1 MVTSPKLIA
10 PFQSGRAMVQ
20 ECPADRLGNAAERDR
35 CVAEGGDGAL
45 PPSGRSERAS
55 STATASWAAC
65 ASAAGTGLPFMSIAK
80 LSVWPLAVV
89 T

>member
-1 MVTSPKLIA
+1 MCVQRRGTGRRRRL
-10 PFQSGRAMVQ
+10 GRAQGV
-20 ECPADRLGNAAERDR
+20 
-35 CVAEGGDGAL
+35 
-45 PPSGRSERAS
+45 ERAS

-65 ASAAGTGLPFMSIAK
+65 ALSMGTGSPFMSIEK